1 MHTWFHVQL
10 DLKNLGRTL
19 MCVSSIYVTAAAVPD
34 HESSELDFEYHVH
47 NVVDPGRNTSTP
59 VRLVPEEVPS
69 ASGTIPP
76 GDTWS
81 DWPL

>member
-34 HESSELDFEYHVH
+34 HESSELDFEYPCRN
-47 NVVDPGRNTSTP
+47 NVYRNHKEKIVWQS
-59 VRLVPEEVPS
+59 EYCCS
-69 ASGTIPP
+69 
-76 GDTWS
+76 
-81 DWPL
+81 

>member
-34 HESSELDFEYHVH
+34 PAAAVCGGSTSKTSFFIICTIVSNIVKSSTKLVISFPEYSP
-47 NVVDPGRNTSTP
+47 D
-59 VRLVPEEVPS
+59 
-69 ASGTIPP
+69 
-76 GDTWS
+76 
-81 DWPL
+81 